1 MFMPIRPFRCYR
13 KPEARPYTQNKY
25 IRGVPGSKI
34 VTYDMG
40 GRIEKFPVKA
50 TMFTKESG
58 QIRHNALEASR
69 VMANRYLMKE
79 TGKNGYHLKI
89 LTFPHHILRENA
101 MATGAGADRYQ
112 TGMRGSFGRPVGYAA
127 RVKEDQAIMTVLVY
141 TNKESI
147 AREALRRAKMKL
159 PIPCYS
165 TIEYVEVDESRL
177 GKIAELERLD
187 EEREARRAAEIA
199 AAEEA
204 AAALA
209 AEEAEEAEEGV
220 EVPSTEAG
228 EAEA

>member
-1 MFMPIRPFRCYR
+1 MPIRPFRCYR
-13 KPEARPYTQNKY
+13 KPDARPYTQYKY

-34 VTYDMG
+34 VTYEMG
-40 GRIEKFPVKA
+40 ARIEKFPVKA
-50 TMFTKESG
+50 TMYSAESG
-58 QIRHNALEASR
+58 QIRHNSLEASR

-127 RVKEDQAIMTVLVY
+127 RVKEDQALMTVWVY
-141 TNKESI
+141 ANKEGI

-165 TIEYVEVDESRL
+165 TIEYLKIDESRL
-177 GKIAELERLD
+177 EAIANLERLD
-187 EEREARRAAEIA
+187 EEREARRAAEVA

-204 AAALA
+204 AG
-209 AEEAEEAEEGV
+209 EVEEEGIEAPPAKTEKV
-220 EVPSTEAG
+220 EA
-228 EAEA
+228 

>member
-13 KPEARPYTQNKY
+13 KPDARPYTQYKY

-34 VTYDMG
+34 VTYEMG
-40 GRIEKFPVKA
+40 ARIEKFPIKA
-50 TMFTKESG
+50 TMFSSESG

-79 TGKNGYHLKI
+79 AGKNGYHLKI

-127 RVKEDQAIMTVLVY
+127 RIKENQALMTVWVY
-141 TNKESI
+141 ANKESI

-159 PIPCYS
+159 PVPCYS
-165 TIEYVEVDESRL
+165 TIEYLKVDESRL
-177 GKIAELERLD
+177 DEIAELERLD
-187 EEREARRAAEIA
+187 EEREARRAAEVA

-204 AAALA
+204 AAAEV
-209 AEEAEEAEEGV
+209 EEEGEGV
-220 EVPSTEAG
+220 EAPSAETEEV
-228 EAEA
+228 EA